1 MLLFEQMPESLTTN
15 VLFPACR
22 LLKMGN
28 DCENPGM
35 PMQWKMWVLMLQ
47 NAVDVS
53 RVLAYLWSSP
63 NDSVFVFLIPPFL
76 SPHFFSTSLFIQCAP
91 SSAVCWLMLVCLLSR
106 PWQSQATALA
116 DTSEMQNLGVITQF
130 FNPNPPTKSAQYL
143 RCQISEPRSP
153 QYNLYVSVSGS
164 TDSPVL
170 TQAKPHR
177 KHRFEN
183 GFGACHNGCL
193 MIRPKPIALGFLS
206 KTATI
211 SGYFWSTSTA

>member
-1 MLLFEQMPESLTTN
+1 MQLTFRVCWHTL
-15 VLFPACR
+15 VFAKWLRVCFPH
-22 LLKMGN
+22 
-28 DCENPGM
+28 
-35 PMQWKMWVLMLQ
+35 
-47 NAVDVS
+47 
-53 RVLAYLWSSP
+53 SSF
-63 NDSVFVFLIPPFL
+63 SL
-76 SPHFFSTSLFIQCAP
+76 SPLLLDISVHPMCTIVSGL
-91 SSAVCWLMLVCLLSR
+91 LVDAGCLLSR

-130 FNPNPPTKSAQYL
+130 FNRNPLTKSAQYL

-153 QYNLYVSVSGS
+153 QYNLHVSVSGS
-164 TDSPVL
+164 TDLPVL

-211 SGYFWSTSTA
+211 SGLLLLLWARLMQRTTCVIIFSYFIDAHRGASCSCHLANRIAEVLTMLNLT